1 MINHVKQSPLRLP
14 NSRQKSDYDTLP
26 PTLTPMT
33 FINTRT
39 NNNDINTFRKILSNE
54 MEKIDTNPCIN
65 DIMMAKIPENDDL
78 NE

>member
-1 MINHVKQSPLRLP
+1 
-14 NSRQKSDYDTLP
+14 
-26 PTLTPMT
+26 MT

-54 MEKIDTNPCIN
+54 TEKIDTNPCIN